1 MRKFLTALSFAALT
15 IAGSGMASAQGDF
28 RTSDVRA
35 AGSGTV
41 HLHLQAATPVQ
52 QLDTGDRMG
61 NDILINH
68 PEPRGAGNSF

>member
-15 IAGSGMASAQGDF
+15 IAGSGMASAQGDL

-41 HLHLQAATPVQ
+41 HLQAANPVQ
-52 QLDTGDRMG
+52 QVGTGDRMG

>member
-15 IAGSGMASAQGDF
+15 IAASGMASAQGDL

-35 AGSGTV
+35 AGSGTA
-41 HLHLQAATPVQ
+41 HLQAATSVQ
-52 QLDTGDRMG
+52 QVGTGDRMG
-61 NDILINH
+61 NVILINH

>member
-1 MRKFLTALSFAALT
+1 MRKLLTALSFAALT
-15 IAGSGMASAQGDF
+15 IAGSGMASAEGDF
-28 RTSDVRA
+28 RTSDVRT

-41 HLHLQAATPVQ
+41 LLRAATPVQ
-52 QLDTGDRMG
+52 QVGTGDRMG

>member
-15 IAGSGMASAQGDF
+15 IAASGMASAQGDL

-35 AGSGTV
+35 ASSGTI
-41 HLHLQAATPVQ
+41 HLQATNPVQ
-52 QLDTGDRMG
+52 QVGTGDRMG